1 VRNVAQPSS
10 GVNPAHRLPTV
21 NFRGKTSPAVVL
33 LALGLLATGCG
44 GGSKS
49 YKAGTPA
56 ATGQAPDCSIVPV
69 DLVNRTLKRE
79 LTGPVAGQRV
89 GGITCT
95 YPAAKSAG
103 GGVADQVQLTSNA
116 DKASMDIVRKGLK
129 QANNPVKTIKGYGD
143 EAFASTVYG
152 YATINNFAVRKGKVS
167 VLIISTADYKQIQA
181 LMKEILAKL

>member
-1 VRNVAQPSS
+1 
-10 GVNPAHRLPTV
+10 V
-21 NFRGKTSPAVVL
+21 NFRSTTSPVVVL
-33 LALGLLATGCG
+33 LVTLGLLATGCG
-44 GGSKS
+44 GGKS

-56 ATGQAPDCSIVPV
+56 ATGQAPDCSVVPV

-89 GGITCT
+89 GGVTCT

-167 VLIISTADYKQIQA
+167 VLIISTADYKEIRA

>member
-1 VRNVAQPSS
+1 M
-10 GVNPAHRLPTV
+10 
-21 NFRGKTSPAVVL
+21 NFRSKTFPAVVCL
-33 LALGLLATGCG
+33 VALGLLTTAC

-56 ATGQAPDCSIVPV
+56 ATGQAPDCSVAPV

-79 LTGPVAGQRV
+79 LTGPVAGTRQ

-103 GGVADQVQLTSNA
+103 GGVADQVQLNSNV
-116 DKASMDIVRKGLK
+116 DKTSMDIVRNGLK
-129 QANNPVKTIKGYGD
+129 QAHNKVNTIKGYGD

-167 VLIISTADYKQIQA
+167 VLIISTADYKEIRA